1 MNLKLKLVA
10 RKVTWNNHNTR
21 KYRCLFGKIQGLW
34 CFCIK
39 NNVFFCSS
47 VKMKSF
53 CPKGVTKHVG
63 DALLLERS
71 QRTGRVNTLGIAP
84 WGIVE
89 NNHELIGHNTEVP
102 YHSISS
108 PR

>member
-1 MNLKLKLVA
+1 MAKLLEIRKTSFRQVLHLKWMRALEKVVESLK
-10 RKVTWNNHNTR
+10 
-21 KYRCLFGKIQGLW
+21 
-34 CFCIK
+34 
-39 NNVFFCSS
+39 FFFFFVS
-47 VKMKSF
+47 
-53 CPKGVTKHVG
+53 GVTRQVG

-71 QRTGRVNTLGIAP
+71 QRNNKIVTIGIAP

-89 NNHELIGHNTEVP
+89 NNHELVGRNKDVP